1 LYEHDR
7 NVESEIK
14 NGKNERCKIFEY
26 FLRDGAKEKC
36 VRSWGRL
43 QDYVVEK
50 ALGFKNSLR
59 GVFEVGENL
68 RLEPGWLKE
77 ARWWQVC

>member
-26 FLRDGAKEKC
+26 FLRAEGERNFFGG
-36 VRSWGRL
+36 RSWGRL
-43 QDYVVEK
+43 QD
-50 ALGFKNSLR
+50 LGKKT
-59 GVFEVGENL
+59 
-68 RLEPGWLKE
+68 WDLKE
-77 ARWWQVC
+77 LSRLDDFLRR